1 MAMHDQIN
9 SVYIS
14 IRLNTHHIPIKK
26 LGIGSLVS
34 SSLAFYG
41 QRSSNRKWYAGNSEL
56 AKLNH
61 FTTFTG
67 DPKFSI

>member
-1 MAMHDQIN
+1 MADSTCTCRYKVELLMAMHDQIN

-41 QRSSNRKWYAGNSEL
+41 QRSSNRK
-56 AKLNH
+56 
-61 FTTFTG
+61 
-67 DPKFSI
+67 